1 MGTKM
6 KDAVEITGFT
16 LQEPSPE
23 EITSATATATA
34 LTALRADDG
43 ALDLPLGEVGSV
55 RVEPAI
61 VDQLIDLLNYVSS
74 GNMVGF
80 VPASTRVT
88 TYQAASILNVSH
100 QYFMNLLRDGE
111 IQHLPATYV
120 HRVSLVDLMKYKL
133 RRSIERAEGLAEL
146 ARLGQEC
153 DAACASD

>member
-1 MGTKM
+1 M

-23 EITSATATATA
+23 EMTSATATATA
-34 LTALRADDG
+34 LAALRADDG
-43 ALDLPLGEVGSV
+43 ALDLQFGEAGTV

-61 VDQLIDLLNYVSS
+61 ADQLIDLLNHVSS

-80 VPASTRVT
+80 VPASSRVT

-100 QYFMNLLRDGE
+100 QYLMKLLRDGE
-111 IQHLPATYV
+111 IQHLPSSYV

-133 RRSIERAEGLAEL
+133 RRSIERADGLAEL

-153 DAACASD
+153 DAACAPD